1 MTQILPVLM
10 LGMLVAVSA
19 VAQIPMQ
26 EIPQPKT
33 LRSVDGVLTD
43 TLRLQMARLPIAG
56 RMIEAR
62 TYNGASNGST
72 WRVRR
77 GETLRV
83 HLDNQLPRN
92 PDADLPKQGN
102 FPERANTT
110 NLHVHGL
117 NVTPKGNGDNVLLAI
132 EPGES
137 FDFSFALP
145 EDHSVGTNWYH
156 PHHHTSTFPQIVNG
170 LAGTIVIEDPTDP
183 SKTDPA
189 LSAMDDRVF
198 VFTSYFIDTVTNTI
212 PYPPRLTASTAF
224 APQPGIETPVHVN
237 GVLSGKLSMRPGEI
251 QRWRL
256 VNATYELGIRL
267 VWKRIAASD
276 TTPVVHMFIAN
287 DGLYLSK
294 ANPTSAVTFTSG
306 ARADVLVSAPID
318 DATYIVELQ
327 TLDRT
332 MTVIE
337 TRIMA
342 TITRDGSPVEPAM
355 SMPATLPKAIQ
366 AGSIRDEEITGT
378 RELVFRIGDVSKVQ
392 SDSSAI
398 MRTFTIDDS
407 PFNHDVVNITVQAG
421 DVEEWTIRN
430 DSRGYHPFH
439 IHVNEFLVVEENGVR
454 IEDPIWH
461 DVLLLEPL
469 KTYKIRHRFGDYDGK
484 TVLHCH
490 FLPHEDWGMM
500 QLIDILP
507 KTSSVDTEPWNEPI
521 AFPNPVAGR
530 LQSLS
535 VPLPTF
541 LGDHPLTVTLFNAVG
556 HVVQSTATTAAA
568 TPIMRLDV
576 SKHPAGTYYVRI
588 DDGRRFVMN
597 EMVVLVR

>member
-1 MTQILPVLM
+1 MTHMLRPVVLCM
-10 LGMLVAVSA
+10 LLAIPA
-19 VAQIPMQ
+19 TAQVPDQ

-33 LRSVDGVLTD
+33 LRSINGVLTD

-62 TYNGASNGST
+62 TYNGVPNGST

-77 GETLRV
+77 GETIRV

-137 FDFSFALP
+137 FDFSFTLP

-183 SKTDPA
+183 SQTDPA
-189 LSAMDDRVF
+189 LTAMDDRVF
-198 VFTSYFIDTVTNTI
+198 VFTSYFIDTVTKTI
-212 PYPPRLTASTAF
+212 PYPPRLTSRTALV
-224 APQPGIETPVHVN
+224 PQPGIETPVHVN
-237 GVLSGKLSMRPGEI
+237 GVLTGKLSMRAGEI

-267 VWKRIAASD
+267 VWKRVTASD
-276 TTPVVHMFIAN
+276 TTLVKHMFIAN

-294 ANPTSAVTFTSG
+294 AVPTSEVTFTSG
-306 ARADVLVSAPID
+306 ARADVLVSAPSD
-318 DATYIVELQ
+318 DAGYVVELQ
-327 TLDRT
+327 TLDRN

-337 TRIMA
+337 TRTIA
-342 TITRDGSPVEPAM
+342 TINLDGSPVSPAM
-355 SMPATLPKAIQ
+355 SMPATLPTAIQ

-430 DSRGYHPFH
+430 ESRGYHPFH
-439 IHVNEFLVVEENGVR
+439 IHINEFQVVEEDGVR
-454 IEDPIWH
+454 IDEPIWH
-461 DVLLLEPL
+461 DVLLLAPL
-469 KTYKIRHRFGDYDGK
+469 KTYKIRHRFGDFDGK

-507 KTSSVDTEPWNEPI
+507 KTSSVDIEPWNEPI

-535 VPLPTF
+535 VPLPGF
-541 LGDHPLTVTLFNAVG
+541 LGERPLTVTLFNTLG
-556 HVVQSTATTAAA
+556 HVVQSVVTSANA
-568 TPIMRLDV
+568 TPTLRLDV

>member
-1 MTQILPVLM
+1 MTQM
-10 LGMLVAVSA
+10 LRLFMFGMLLATSA
-19 VAQIPMQ
+19 LAQAPAQ

-33 LRSVDGVLTD
+33 LRSVNGILTD

-62 TYNGASNGST
+62 TYNGATNGST

-77 GETLRV
+77 GETIQV

-183 SKTDPA
+183 SQTDPA
-189 LSAMDDRVF
+189 LTAMDDRVF

-212 PYPPRLTASTAF
+212 PYPPRLTATTAL

-237 GVLSGKLSMRPGEI
+237 GVLTGKLSMRPGEI
-251 QRWRL
+251 QRWRF

-267 VWKRIAASD
+267 VWKRVTATD
-276 TTPVVHMFIAN
+276 TTLVKHMFIAN
-287 DGLYLSK
+287 DGLYLPK
-294 ANPTSAVTFTSG
+294 AVPTSEVTFTSG
-306 ARADVLVSAPID
+306 ARADVLVSAPPD
-318 DATYIVELQ
+318 DATYVVELQ
-327 TLDRT
+327 TLDRN

-337 TRIMA
+337 TRALA
-342 TITRDGSPVEPAM
+342 TINLDGNPVEPAM
-355 SMPATLPKAIQ
+355 SMPVRLPTAIQ

-392 SDSSAI
+392 LDSSAI

-407 PFNHDVVNITVQAG
+407 PFKHDVVNITVQAG

-439 IHVNEFLVVEENGVR
+439 IHINEFQVVEEDGVR
-454 IEDPIWH
+454 IDEPIWH
-461 DVLLLEPL
+461 DVLLLAPQ
-469 KTYKIRHRFGDYDGK
+469 KTYKIRHRYGDFDGK

-507 KTSSVDTEPWNEPI
+507 KTSSVDKDPWNEPI

-535 VPLPTF
+535 VPLPAF
-541 LGDHPLTVTLFNAVG
+541 LGERSLTVTLFNALG
-556 HVVQSTATTAAA
+556 HVVQSVVTSAIA
-568 TPIMRLDV
+568 TPTLRLDV
-576 SKHPAGTYYVRI
+576 SKQPAGTYYVRV
-588 DDGRRFVMN
+588 DDGRRFLMN

>member
-1 MTQILPVLM
+1 MTQM
-10 LGMLVAVSA
+10 LRLFMFGMLLATSA
-19 VAQIPMQ
+19 LAQAPAQ

-33 LRSVDGVLTD
+33 LRSVNGVLTD

-62 TYNGASNGST
+62 TYNGATNGST

-77 GETLRV
+77 GETIQV

-183 SKTDPA
+183 SQTDPA
-189 LSAMDDRVF
+189 LTAMDDRVF

-212 PYPPRLTASTAF
+212 PYPPRLTATTAL

-237 GVLSGKLSMRPGEI
+237 GVLTGKLSMRPGEI
-251 QRWRL
+251 QRWRF

-267 VWKRIAASD
+267 VWKRVTATD
-276 TTPVVHMFIAN
+276 TTLVKHMFIAN
-287 DGLYLSK
+287 DGLYLPK
-294 ANPTSAVTFTSG
+294 AVPTSEVTFTSG
-306 ARADVLVSAPID
+306 ARADVLVSAPPD
-318 DATYIVELQ
+318 DATYVVELQ
-327 TLDRT
+327 TLDRN

-337 TRIMA
+337 TRAMA
-342 TITRDGSPVEPAM
+342 TINLDGNPLEPAM
-355 SMPATLPKAIQ
+355 SMPVRLPTAIQ

-392 SDSSAI
+392 LDSSAI

-439 IHVNEFLVVEENGVR
+439 IHINEFQVVEEDGVR
-454 IEDPIWH
+454 IDEPIWH
-461 DVLLLEPL
+461 DVLLLAPQ
-469 KTYKIRHRFGDYDGK
+469 KTYKIRHRYGDFDGK

-507 KTSSVDTEPWNEPI
+507 KTSSVDKEPWNEPI

-535 VPLPTF
+535 VPLPAF
-541 LGDHPLTVTLFNAVG
+541 LGERSLTVTLFNALG
-556 HVVQSTATTAAA
+556 NVVQSVVTSAIA
-568 TPIMRLDV
+568 TPTLRLDV
-576 SKHPAGTYYVRI
+576 SKQPAGTYYVRV
-588 DDGRRFVMN
+588 DDGRRFLMN

>member
-1 MTQILPVLM
+1 MTQM
-10 LGMLVAVSA
+10 LRLFMFGMLLATSA
-19 VAQIPMQ
+19 LAQAPAQ

-33 LRSVDGVLTD
+33 LRSVNGVLTD

-62 TYNGASNGST
+62 TYNGATNGST

-77 GETLRV
+77 GETIQV

-183 SKTDPA
+183 SQTDPA
-189 LSAMDDRVF
+189 LTAMDDRVF

-212 PYPPRLTASTAF
+212 PYPPRLTATTAL

-237 GVLSGKLSMRPGEI
+237 GVLTGKLSMRPGEI
-251 QRWRL
+251 QRWRF

-267 VWKRIAASD
+267 VWKRVTATD
-276 TTPVVHMFIAN
+276 TTLVKHMFIAN
-287 DGLYLSK
+287 DGLYLPK
-294 ANPTSAVTFTSG
+294 AVPTSEVTFTSG
-306 ARADVLVSAPID
+306 ARADVLVSAPPD
-318 DATYIVELQ
+318 DATYVVELQ
-327 TLDRT
+327 TLDRN

-337 TRIMA
+337 TRAMA
-342 TITRDGSPVEPAM
+342 TINLDGTPLEPAM
-355 SMPATLPKAIQ
+355 SMPVRLPTAIQ

-392 SDSSAI
+392 LDSSAI

-439 IHVNEFLVVEENGVR
+439 IHINEFQVVEEDGVR
-454 IEDPIWH
+454 IDEPIWH
-461 DVLLLEPL
+461 DVLLLAPQ
-469 KTYKIRHRFGDYDGK
+469 KTYKIRHRYGDFDGK

-507 KTSSVDTEPWNEPI
+507 KTSSVDKEPWNEPI

-535 VPLPTF
+535 VPLPAF
-541 LGDHPLTVTLFNAVG
+541 LGERSLTVTLFNALG
-556 HVVQSTATTAAA
+556 HVVQSVVTSAIA
-568 TPIMRLDV
+568 TPTLRLDV
-576 SKHPAGTYYVRI
+576 SKQPAGTYYVRV
-588 DDGRRFVMN
+588 DDGRRFLMN